1 MCRHLGYLILALA
14 MTSGLA
20 SGQQRPQAPTR
31 TAPSAPQNRH
41 EPLTDRDVI
50 RMVESGKP
58 EASIVAIIR
67 SSRTNFDFSPQAC
80 RFLAEAHVSRAIL
93 NAMGDGSRPPCA
105 STSESSKPKT
115 PAAVEQCVAACTA
128 QCQKIAGNS
137 ARLSMC
143 SKECVQRCQ
152 QNGAPG
158 SGNNSR
164 STLLK
169 PASPAIQSSS
179 GAANSTGM
187 LATSSSAEGQRALG
201 GAGALPGNR
210 NAGLLG
216 DGSAHAPATVT
227 TPASGG
233 RRVALKPVKLTSP
246 KALKKVTNPR
256 STQENASIIAVL
268 QKQRQMAEQEASAL
282 KLQIRS
288 APSAGAATVSAQ
300 KVAPST
306 GIRANAGAS
315 QVGPERTQDASGPS
329 GFQIVNKQYAEPPS
343 IACAKDATPRILSAP
358 SVFTPEAKYN
368 LFTISGCGFG
378 PTAAANTAYIFGG
391 NGFRE
396 NLAIDFWS
404 DHGITAHLDPA
415 LAGVLDQNN
424 ITLVVAPSGRQA
436 LQKSGFKFYAA
447 RGMPAP
453 GGNDQEVPL
462 AYNSIPHSNV
472 AIFNANN
479 FIAGF
484 DRLPSNA
491 TSNFPSFSFQ
501 GTPVA
506 GWVFRYAYEHDD
518 RIATF
523 RSADCFIN
531 DTGFNGDPCLQF
543 KAIGFRYTVS
553 PGAWQLKSDTWDLSK
568 LAPGFQISSYQL
580 YVSTLDPASLCG
592 SWDDLGKADAYLD
605 GDWDF
610 NLTAQ
615 NQIVVKWPVYRCQN
629 QEFGTRNNMMIQS
642 AYGLAV
648 SVMGPRCIDPWTGQK
663 DQSCMNKIKQIL

>member
-1 MCRHLGYLILALA
+1 MCRHFGYLILAIA
-14 MTSGLA
+14 MTSALA
-20 SGQQRPQAPTR
+20 SGQQRAQAPAKP
-31 TAPSAPQNRH
+31 APSAPQNRQQ
-41 EPLTDRDVI
+41 PLTDRDVI
-50 RMVESGKP
+50 QMVESGKP

-67 SSRTNFDFSPQAC
+67 SSRTNFDPSPQGC

-93 NAMGDGSRPPCA
+93 NAMANGSQPPCT
-105 STSESSKPKT
+105 STS
-115 PAAVEQCVAACTA
+115 
-128 QCQKIAGNS
+128 
-137 ARLSMC
+137 
-143 SKECVQRCQ
+143 
-152 QNGAPG
+152 PG

-164 STLLK
+164 PTLLT
-169 PASPAIQSSS
+169 PASPAIQGSS

-187 LATSSSAEGQRALG
+187 LATSSSAESQRALG
-201 GAGALPGNR
+201 GAGAVQGNR
-210 NAGLLG
+210 SAGLLG
-216 DGSAHAPATVT
+216 DASKQAQARAVAPS
-227 TPASGG
+227 SGA
-233 RRVALKPVKLTSP
+233 RRPLKPVKLALP
-246 KALKKVTNPR
+246 KALKKVANPR
-256 STQENASIIAVL
+256 LAQENASIIAVL
-268 QKQRQMAEQEASAL
+268 QQQRQVAGQEASAL
-282 KLQIRS
+282 KLGIRS
-288 APSAGAATVSAQ
+288 ASSAGAATMKAQ
-300 KVAPST
+300 KVAPSK

-315 QVGPERTQDASGPS
+315 QVGPESTQDASGPS
-329 GFQIVNKQYAEPPS
+329 GGFQIVNKQYAEPPS

-378 PTAAANTAYIFGG
+378 STAAANSGYIFGG

-396 NLAIDFWS
+396 NLVIDFWS
-404 DHGITAHLDPA
+404 DHGITAHLNPA

-424 ITLVVAPSGRQA
+424 ITLVVAPAGRQA

-472 AIFNANN
+472 AIFNVNN

-484 DRLPSNA
+484 DHLPSNA

-501 GTPVA
+501 GAPVA

-523 RSADCFIN
+523 RAADCFIN
-531 DTGFNGDPCLQF
+531 DVGFNGDPCLQF

-605 GDWDF
+605 GNWDF
-610 NLTAQ
+610 NLNAQ
-615 NQIVVKWPVYRCQN
+615 NQIVVTWPVYRCAN
-629 QEFGTRNNMMIQS
+629 SEFGTRNNMMIQS

-648 SVMGPRCIDPWTGQK
+648 SVMGPRCVDPWTGQK
-663 DQSCMNKIKQIL
+663 DPSCMNKVKQIL